1 MTVARRAPAG
11 GRPVIVTIKPFTQ
24 RFACLALAL
33 LVAACGPRQPVSRA
47 PVDQPPLAAP
57 ADAVEYRL
65 VPGESEIRILAYREG
80 PLASLGHN
88 HVISTTDIDGVIALA
103 APINRSTV
111 RLAFAVQSLRIDIPT
126 QRKEEGEDFPG
137 ELDQSAID
145 GTRSNMLGEKLLDA
159 TNFLDVSLRSRE
171 ISGELP
177 ALQLLMDVTVK
188 NQVTPVTIP
197 VTVTVDAG
205 QLVATGAVTV
215 RQTDLGLQPFS
226 VGLGAL
232 SVRDE
237 LGLKFRLVAR
247 VAK

>member
-1 MTVARRAPAG
+1 MIA
-11 GRPVIVTIKPFTQ
+11 TIKAEP
-24 RFACLALAL
+24 RPIVCVALVL
-33 LVAACGPRQPVSRA
+33 LVAACGPRQPVSRV
-47 PVDQPPLAAP
+47 PVEPPPSAAP

-88 HVISTTDIDGVIALA
+88 HVISTTDIGGVIARA

-111 RLAFAVQSLRIDIPT
+111 RLTFAVQSLRIDIPK

-159 TNFLDVSLRSRE
+159 ANFPDVSLRSRE

-197 VTVTVDAG
+197 VTVTVDAR

-237 LGLKFRLVAR
+237 LELKFRLVAR
-247 VAK
+247 VAQ